1 MNNTGKVF
9 ESNWQSVKK
18 VNGGTL
24 VTILPLKSK
33 LSRKFQRFNAKIE
46 VSKCQ
51 KIVQFSKVSIKMKI
65 VKYFARPKQRATL
78 RKLFSHP
85 PSHTLPDK
93 TMLRLWN
100 KRFLKE
106 IYRNIQTFPFKC
118 FKNVIL
124 GRQ

>member
-51 KIVQFSKVSIKMKI
+51 KIVQFSKVSIKMKNCKI
-65 VKYFARPKQRATL
+65 FCKAEAA
-78 RKLFSHP
+78 SH
-85 PSHTLPDK
+85 
-93 TMLRLWN
+93 
-100 KRFLKE
+100 LKE
-106 IYRNIQTFPFKC
+106 VIQLTP
-118 FKNVIL
+118 IPSL
-124 GRQ
+124 TR